1 MWLTFA
7 LSALL
12 AIVAHVE
19 SMPQIAR
26 VIPPE
31 PMDYSLMGHH
41 NYLTRK
47 SALEALAVVNHQAFH
62 QRNVVQ
68 SSPAQSPSATSTA
81 LPANSSPS
89 EAISSSPSAW
99 KNQTMDACVR
109 SLNALNGKASNP
121 TGLAACYN
129 IQSLDSKTGI
139 FNADLQLYRVAAATG
154 NWVSLMTRAVNVGLS
169 YSDATVAPGS
179 SNRKRAEAS
188 TSAEPRLLGGT
199 RVRRATAAVPSM
211 VQEMSF
217 VGKINA
223 NRLRDLNDTAKVHVL
238 LIPRIALTGTDK
250 DGQAVSTELSS
261 NEASFVNGMF
271 AIKSASSTSPGAPTS
286 SAAAKAATFVLP
298 GRTLGIFP
306 VGLIITSV
314 WTLLFVATVGYG
326 TMERIRFREAY
337 RRRVKYRQGLSR
349 QRKLVS
355 GKGGTRRSEETPPP
369 ILLQNLSLPPFP
381 ADLLSHTNLT
391 MPSLDTMDSVQSNA
405 QNTKSENQKSI
416 KTLDELLSTLSIAK
430 TADETT
436 AAATNLATFI
446 NGDIEEH
453 DAPTKAVDALK
464 KQLANKKD
472 AGVRERALNAIRH
485 IAQHNNVAPNVEP
498 YLVVLLP
505 LVLAAVGD
513 KMTPV
518 KVAAQSAALAIVK
531 AINPNAVKSVLPHIT
546 KSILSAQKWPEK
558 MTGLDC
564 IEALVESAP
573 TQLAYRVPDLIP
585 VVSESMWDTKPE
597 VKKAAY
603 GTMEKVCNLIVNKD
617 IERFIPELIKCIAK
631 PENVPETV
639 HLLGA
644 TTFVTDV
651 HEPTLA
657 IMVPLLDR
665 GLAERET
672 AIKRKSAVIVDNMC
686 KLVEDPQIVA
696 SFLPRLMPALQ
707 KNHDNLADPEARE
720 KTKQGLETLVRVGDV
735 KDGKIPEVSHAGD
748 VATVSTVL
756 KQIFASSSH
765 KDKAAKFEPVIEY
778 ISAIA
783 GQLID
788 EKDSDSASWTEQTLS
803 YIVAIVGD
811 SDSRPIADALRKRAS
826 PGAVDEEEAEED
838 DEEGEDLCNCTFNLA
853 YGAKILLNQT
863 HLRLKRGQR
872 YGLLGPN
879 GSGKSTLMRAI
890 NNEQVEGFPK
900 KDEVK
905 TVFVEHDLDS
915 ADTEQTVI
923 GWTMKK
929 LADVGIEIEKSN
941 VETKLTE
948 FGFFKEQFEGPIT
961 SLSGGWKMKLA
972 LARAVFEDPDILL
985 LDEPTNHLDVKNVK
999 WLEDYL
1005 TESPCTSII
1014 VSHDSKFLNNVIQ
1027 HVIHY
1032 ERFKLRRYRG
1042 NLQEFVKKVPSAKS
1056 YYELSAS
1063 EMEFKFPEPGFLE
1076 GVKTKAKAIVR
1087 VNGMAFQYPGTSK
1100 PQISDI
1106 TFQCSLGSR
1115 IAVIGPNGAGKS
1127 TLINVLTGELVPT
1140 IGDVYTHENI
1150 RIAYIKQ
1157 HAFAHIDHHLDK
1169 TPSEYIQWRFQ
1180 TGEDRETMDRAN
1192 KIVTDEDEK
1201 AMDKIYKIEGTQRRV
1216 IGIHSRR
1223 KFKNSYEYECSFVL
1237 GENVGQKGERWTPMM
1252 TADNAW
1258 IPRSEILQSHQK
1270 MVAEVDQKEALASG
1284 QFRPLVRKEIEQHCA
1299 NFGLDA
1305 ELVSHSRM
1313 RGLSGGQRVKVVL
1326 AACSWQRPHLIV
1338 LDEPTNYL
1346 DRDSL
1351 GALSKAL
1358 KAFEGGVII
1367 ITHSAEFTEN
1377 LTEEVWAVMDGKMTP
1392 SGHNWVQGQGSG
1404 PRLKADEDEEDKF
1417 DAMGNKIEG
1426 GKKKAKLTSSELR
1439 KKKKDR
1445 MARRKKGE
1453 EVFSDED

>member
-1 MWLTFA
+1 
-7 LSALL
+7 
-12 AIVAHVE
+12 
-19 SMPQIAR
+19 
-26 VIPPE
+26 
-31 PMDYSLMGHH
+31 
-41 NYLTRK
+41 
-47 SALEALAVVNHQAFH
+47 
-62 QRNVVQ
+62 
-68 SSPAQSPSATSTA
+68 
-81 LPANSSPS
+81 
-89 EAISSSPSAW
+89 
-99 KNQTMDACVR
+99 
-109 SLNALNGKASNP
+109 
-121 TGLAACYN
+121 
-129 IQSLDSKTGI
+129 
-139 FNADLQLYRVAAATG
+139 
-154 NWVSLMTRAVNVGLS
+154 
-169 YSDATVAPGS
+169 
-179 SNRKRAEAS
+179 
-188 TSAEPRLLGGT
+188 
-199 RVRRATAAVPSM
+199 
-211 VQEMSF
+211 
-217 VGKINA
+217 
-223 NRLRDLNDTAKVHVL
+223 
-238 LIPRIALTGTDK
+238 
-250 DGQAVSTELSS
+250 
-261 NEASFVNGMF
+261 
-271 AIKSASSTSPGAPTS
+271 
-286 SAAAKAATFVLP
+286 
-298 GRTLGIFP
+298 
-306 VGLIITSV
+306 
-314 WTLLFVATVGYG
+314 
-326 TMERIRFREAY
+326 
-337 RRRVKYRQGLSR
+337 
-349 QRKLVS
+349 
-355 GKGGTRRSEETPPP
+355 
-369 ILLQNLSLPPFP
+369 
-381 ADLLSHTNLT
+381 
-391 MPSLDTMDSVQSNA
+391 MDSVPSNA
-405 QNTKSENQKSI
+405 ANTKHENQQSI
-416 KTLDELLSTLSIAK
+416 KVLDELLSKLSISK
-430 TADETT
+430 TADETS
-436 AAATNLATFI
+436 AAAGNIATFI
-446 NGDIEEH
+446 NGPIEEH
-453 DAPTKAVDALK
+453 DAPTKAVEALK

-472 AGVRERALNAIRH
+472 AGVRERALNAIQA
-485 IAQHNNVAPNVEP
+485 IAQYSSVSPAVEP
-498 YLVVLLP
+498 YLVSLLATT
-505 LVLAAVGD
+505 LAATGD

-518 KVAAQSAALAIVK
+518 KTAATAAALAIVK
-531 AINPNAVKSVLPHIT
+531 AVNANALKAILPIIITSVRT
-546 KSILSAQKWPEK
+546 TQKWQEK
-558 MTGLDC
+558 MCDIQC

-573 TQLAYRVPDLIP
+573 TQLALRVPELIP
-585 VVSESMWDTKPE
+585 VVSELMWDTKPE
-597 VKKAAY
+597 IKKAAY
-603 GTMEKVCNLIVNKD
+603 STMEKVCGLIVNKD
-617 IERFIPELIKCIAK
+617 IDRFIPELIKCIAK

-686 KLVEDPQIVA
+686 KLVEDPNIVA
-696 SFLPRLMPALQ
+696 AFLPKLMPALQ
-707 KNHDNLADPEARE
+707 KNYENLADPEARE
-720 KTKQGLETLVRVGDV
+720 KTKQAVDTLIRVGNV
-735 KDGKIPEVSHAGD
+735 KDGKIPEISHAGD
-748 VATVSTVL
+748 VATVVAIL
-756 KQIFASSSH
+756 KQILEPKHKQVSTKFA
-765 KDKAAKFEPVIEY
+765 PVVEY
-778 ISAIA
+778 IAAIA
-783 GQLID
+783 GQFID
-788 EKDSDSASWTEQTLS
+788 EKNNDSTEWTEQTLP
-803 YIVAIVGD
+803 YITAVVGE
-811 SDSRPIADALRKRAS
+811 SDARSVADALRKRAS
-826 PGAVDEEEAEED
+826 PGAEDEADEEAD

-900 KDEVK
+900 KSEVK

-915 ADTEQTVI
+915 ADTEQTVL
-923 GWTMKK
+923 GWTQKK
-929 LADVGIEIEKSN
+929 LAEVGITLDKSAIEKQ
-941 VETKLTE
+941 LLE
-948 FGFFKEQFEGPIT
+948 FGFFQEQFEGPIT

-999 WLEDYL
+999 WLENYL
-1005 TESPCTSII
+1005 INSPCTSII
-1014 VSHDSKFLNNVIQ
+1014 VSHDSGFLNNVIQ

-1042 NLQEFVKKVPSAKS
+1042 NLGEFVKKVPSARS

-1063 EMEFKFPEPGFLE
+1063 EMEFKFPEPGYLE

-1087 VNGMAFQYPGTSK
+1087 VNNMTFQYPGTSK
-1100 PQISDI
+1100 PQISEI

-1127 TLINVLTGELVPT
+1127 TLINVLTGELIPT
-1140 IGDVYTHENI
+1140 TGDVYTHENI

-1157 HAFAHIDHHLDK
+1157 HAFSHIDHHLDL

-1201 AMDKIYKIEGTQRRV
+1201 AMDKIYRIEGTQRRV

-1237 GENVGQKGERWTPMM
+1237 GDNVGQKNEKWTPMM

-1258 IPRSEILQSHQK
+1258 IPRTEILVSHAK

-1367 ITHSAEFTEN
+1367 ITHSAEFTKD

-1404 PRLKADEDEEDKF
+1404 TRLKQGDDDEEDKF

-1426 GKKKAKLTSSELR
+1426 NKKAKKLTSAELR

-1453 EVFSDED
+1453 EVFSDEE

>member
-1 MWLTFA
+1 
-7 LSALL
+7 
-12 AIVAHVE
+12 
-19 SMPQIAR
+19 MPSVDI
-26 VIPPE
+26 
-31 PMDYSLMGHH
+31 MD
-41 NYLTRK
+41 T
-47 SALEALAVVNHQAFH
+47 
-62 QRNVVQ
+62 
-68 SSPAQSPSATSTA
+68 
-81 LPANSSPS
+81 
-89 EAISSSPSAW
+89 
-99 KNQTMDACVR
+99 
-109 SLNALNGKASNP
+109 
-121 TGLAACYN
+121 
-129 IQSLDSKTGI
+129 
-139 FNADLQLYRVAAATG
+139 
-154 NWVSLMTRAVNVGLS
+154 
-169 YSDATVAPGS
+169 
-179 SNRKRAEAS
+179 
-188 TSAEPRLLGGT
+188 
-199 RVRRATAAVPSM
+199 VPS
-211 VQEMSF
+211 
-217 VGKINA
+217 N
-223 NRLRDLNDTAKVHVL
+223 TA
-238 LIPRIALTGTDK
+238 
-250 DGQAVSTELSS
+250 
-261 NEASFVNGMF
+261 
-271 AIKSASSTSPGAPTS
+271 
-286 SAAAKAATFVLP
+286 
-298 GRTLGIFP
+298 
-306 VGLIITSV
+306 
-314 WTLLFVATVGYG
+314 
-326 TMERIRFREAY
+326 
-337 RRRVKYRQGLSR
+337 
-349 QRKLVS
+349 
-355 GKGGTRRSEETPPP
+355 
-369 ILLQNLSLPPFP
+369 
-381 ADLLSHTNLT
+381 
-391 MPSLDTMDSVQSNA
+391 
-405 QNTKSENQKSI
+405 NTKSENQKSV
-416 KTLDELLSTLSIAK
+416 KVLDELLSQLSIAK
-430 TADETT
+430 TADETS
-436 AAATNLATFI
+436 AAAGHIATFI
-446 NGDIEEH
+446 NGPIEEH

-472 AGVRERALNAIRH
+472 ASVRERALCTIQT
-485 IAQHNNVAPNVEP
+485 IAQHSTVSPHVEP
-498 YLVVLLP
+498 YLVVLLAP
-505 LVLAAVGD
+505 VLAAVGD
-513 KMTPV
+513 KMAAV
-518 KVAAQSAALAIVK
+518 KTAAQAAALAITK
-531 AINPNAVKSVLPHIT
+531 AINPNAVKAVLPIIV
-546 KSILSAQKWPEK
+546 KSILNAQKWPEK
-558 MTGLDC
+558 MSGLQC
-564 IEALVESAP
+564 VEALVESAP

-597 VKKAAY
+597 VKKYAY

-617 IERFIPELIKCIAK
+617 IDRFIPELIKCIAK
-631 PENVPETV
+631 PEKVPETV

-672 AIKRKSAVIVDNMC
+672 PIKRKSAVIVDNMC

-696 SFLPRLMPALQ
+696 AFLPRLMPALQ
-707 KNHDNLADPEARE
+707 KNYENIADPEARE
-720 KTKQGLETLVRVGDV
+720 KTKQGLETLIRVGDV
-735 KDGKIPEVSHAGD
+735 KDGKIPEISHAGD
-748 VATVSTVL
+748 VATVSAIV
-756 KQIFASSSH
+756 KQILAQNH
-765 KDKAAKFEPVIEY
+765 KDAASKFEPVIEY
-778 ISAIA
+778 ISAIG

-788 EKDSDSASWTEQTLS
+788 EKDNDNVSWTENTLP
-803 YIVAIVGD
+803 YIVAMVGD
-811 SDSRPIADALRKRAS
+811 NDSRPIAEALRKRAS
-826 PGAVDEEEAEED
+826 PGAADEAESEED
-838 DEEGEDLCNCTFNLA
+838 DEQGEDLCNCTFNLA

-923 GWTMKK
+923 GWTCKK
-929 LADVGIEIEKSN
+929 LSDVGISIEKAA
-941 VETKLTE
+941 VEEKLLE
-948 FGFFKEQFEGPIT
+948 FGFLEEQFESPIT

-1005 TESPCTSII
+1005 INSPCTSII

-1032 ERFKLRRYRG
+1032 ELFKLKRYRG
-1042 NLQEFVKKVPSAKS
+1042 NMQEFVRRVPSAKS

-1063 EMEFKFPEPGFLE
+1063 EMEFKFPEPGYLE

-1087 VNGMAFQYPGTSK
+1087 VNNMAFQYPGTSK

-1127 TLINVLTGELVPT
+1127 TLINVLTGELIPT
-1140 IGDVYTHENI
+1140 VGDVYTHENI

-1157 HAFAHIDHHLDK
+1157 HAFAHIDHHLDL

-1192 KIVTDEDEK
+1192 KTVTNEDEK
-1201 AMDKIYKIEGTQRRV
+1201 AMDKIYKIDGTQRRV

-1237 GENVGQKGERWTPMM
+1237 GENVGQKGEKWTPMM

-1258 IPRSEILQSHQK
+1258 IPRSEILVSHQK

-1284 QFRPLVRKEIEQHCA
+1284 QFRPLVRREIEAHCA

-1305 ELVSHSRM
+1305 ELVTHSRM

-1358 KAFEGGVII
+1358 KNFEGGVII
-1367 ITHSAEFTEN
+1367 ITHSAEFTQN

-1392 SGHNWVQGQGSG
+1392 SGHHWVTGQGSG
-1404 PRLKADEDEEDKF
+1404 PRLKEEGDEEEKF

-1426 GKKKAKLTSSELR
+1426 GKKAKKLTSSEQR
-1439 KKKKDR
+1439 KKKKER
-1445 MARRKKGE
+1445 MARRKRGE
-1453 EVFSDED
+1453 EVFSDEE

>member
-1 MWLTFA
+1 MPA
-7 LSALL
+7 VD
-12 AIVAHVE
+12 IME
-19 SMPQIAR
+19 S
-26 VIPPE
+26 
-31 PMDYSLMGHH
+31 
-41 NYLTRK
+41 
-47 SALEALAVVNHQAFH
+47 
-62 QRNVVQ
+62 
-68 SSPAQSPSATSTA
+68 
-81 LPANSSPS
+81 
-89 EAISSSPSAW
+89 
-99 KNQTMDACVR
+99 
-109 SLNALNGKASNP
+109 
-121 TGLAACYN
+121 
-129 IQSLDSKTGI
+129 
-139 FNADLQLYRVAAATG
+139 
-154 NWVSLMTRAVNVGLS
+154 
-169 YSDATVAPGS
+169 
-179 SNRKRAEAS
+179 
-188 TSAEPRLLGGT
+188 
-199 RVRRATAAVPSM
+199 VPS
-211 VQEMSF
+211 
-217 VGKINA
+217 N
-223 NRLRDLNDTAKVHVL
+223 
-238 LIPRIALTGTDK
+238 
-250 DGQAVSTELSS
+250 
-261 NEASFVNGMF
+261 
-271 AIKSASSTSPGAPTS
+271 SA
-286 SAAAKAATFVLP
+286 
-298 GRTLGIFP
+298 
-306 VGLIITSV
+306 
-314 WTLLFVATVGYG
+314 
-326 TMERIRFREAY
+326 
-337 RRRVKYRQGLSR
+337 
-349 QRKLVS
+349 
-355 GKGGTRRSEETPPP
+355 
-369 ILLQNLSLPPFP
+369 
-381 ADLLSHTNLT
+381 
-391 MPSLDTMDSVQSNA
+391 
-405 QNTKSENQKSI
+405 NTKAENQKSV
-416 KTLDELLSTLSIAK
+416 KVLEELLGKLNISK
-430 TADETT
+430 TADETS
-436 AAATNLATFI
+436 AAAGNIATFI
-446 NGDIEEH
+446 NGAIEEH
-453 DAPTKAVDALK
+453 DAPTQTVDHLK
-464 KQLANKKD
+464 KQLGNKKD
-472 AGVRERALNAIRH
+472 AGARERALNTIQA
-485 IAQHNNVAPNVEP
+485 IAQHSSVSPAVEP
-498 YLVVLLP
+498 YLVVLLGP
-505 LVLAAVGD
+505 TLTAVGD
-513 KMTPV
+513 KMTTV
-518 KVAAQSAALAIVK
+518 KTAAQAAALAIVK
-531 AINPNAVKSVLPHIT
+531 AINPNGVKAILPPII
-546 KSILSAQKWPEK
+546 KSILTAQKWPEK
-558 MTGLDC
+558 MTGLLC

-573 TQLAYRVPDLIP
+573 AQLALRVPDLIP

-617 IERFIPELIKCIAK
+617 IDRFIPELIKCIAK

-672 AIKRKSAVIVDNMC
+672 AVKRKSAVIVDNMC

-696 SFLPRLMPALQ
+696 AFLPKLMPALQ
-707 KNHDNLADPEARE
+707 KNYDNLADPEARE
-720 KTKQGLETLVRVGDV
+720 KTKQGLDTLVRVGAV
-735 KDGKIPEVSHAGD
+735 KNGKIPEVSHAGD
-748 VATVSTVL
+748 ISTVATIL
-756 KQIFASSSH
+756 KQVFAPSH
-765 KDKAAKFEPVIEY
+765 KDAVTKFEPVIDY

-788 EKDSDSASWTEQTLS
+788 EKDNDSTSWTDNTLP
-803 YIVAIVGD
+803 YITAIVGD
-811 SDSRPIADALRKRAS
+811 ADAKPIAEALRKRAS
-826 PGAVDEEEAEED
+826 PGAVDEAESEED

-863 HLRLKRGQR
+863 TLRLKRGQR

-923 GWTMKK
+923 GWTQKK
-929 LADVGIEIEKSN
+929 LQEVGITTEKPAIEA
-941 VETKLTE
+941 KLLE
-948 FGFFKEQFEGPIT
+948 FGFLQEQFEGPIT

-985 LDEPTNHLDVKNVK
+985 LDEPTNHLDVKNVQ
-999 WLEDYL
+999 WLEKYL
-1005 TESPCTSII
+1005 IESPCTSII
-1014 VSHDSKFLNNVIQ
+1014 VSHDSKFLNNVLQ

-1042 NLQEFVKKVPSAKS
+1042 NLTEFVKKCPSAKS

-1087 VNGMAFQYPGTSK
+1087 VNNMTFQYPGTSK
-1100 PQISDI
+1100 PQISEI

-1127 TLINVLTGELVPT
+1127 TLINVLTGELIPT
-1140 IGDVYTHENI
+1140 SGDVYTHENI

-1157 HAFAHIDHHLDK
+1157 HAFAHIDHHLDL

-1201 AMDKIYKIEGTQRRV
+1201 AMDKIYKIDGTQRRV
-1216 IGIHSRR
+1216 IGINSRR

-1237 GENVGQKGERWTPMM
+1237 DENVGQKNERWTPMM
-1252 TADNAW
+1252 SADNAW
-1258 IPRSEILQSHQK
+1258 IPRTEILASHSK

-1367 ITHSAEFTEN
+1367 ITHSAEFTQN

-1392 SGHNWVQGQGSG
+1392 SGHSWVTGQGTG
-1404 PRLKADEDEEDKF
+1404 PRLADKEDEEERF
-1417 DAMGNKIEG
+1417 DAMGNKIDG
-1426 GKKKAKLTSSELR
+1426 NKRQKKLTSAELR

-1445 MARRKKGE
+1445 MARRKRGE
-1453 EVFSDED
+1453 EVFSDEE